1 MTELVCPQC
10 ESDTVTTTLVGHP
23 VGRDANKV
31 GCSTCGWTGTA
42 QDWLLIADM
51 RKDLEAVADWETKHD
66 MKIGE
71 ETREGFR
78 RWAGDKSEE
87 IIHKHYPVDRL
98 LEFERPLLRR
108 DDR

>member
-10 ESDTVTTTLVGHP
+10 ETPVIDDKIEIVVCPSCNHRGHP
-23 VGRDANKV
+23 A
-31 GCSTCGWTGTA
+31 
-42 QDWLLIADM
+42 DWLLIDDM
-51 RKDLEAVADWETKHD
+51 RQDLHRVGEWEHKHD
-66 MKIGE
+66 MKVGG